1 MKNNLKISLIALSTL
16 LTACGGGGSGNS
28 VPNTTLP
35 STTISSFSVQSD
47 NKKEIVE
54 MAEKSLG
61 KSIDTS
67 NYDTIVAVDDSLKT
81 STTNVASTRNVVS
94 KSAKTTSLSEI
105 EKKYNLIQIYAKW
118 IEAEKEVLETI
129 NEKLEN
135 KDIFTTAIT
144 QGLTIFVGKE
154 VAETINKAENII
166 DAVIEKA
173 EDIKTAIE
181 ENKAKFE
188 VVKYDLSKDFKF
200 TPNIEEYNEDIT
212 IQFTVDENGN
222 AKGIKLNGH
231 EDQIDVEF
239 NLSDL
244 KKDKTGIVKGV
255 QTNGK
260 HTYELA
266 LGGDSMELS
275 YSQFGI
281 MKDNYINDFKNK
293 ESDTVFFFGGNEK
306 RKIDMTNL
314 TGNFTFEGRALGN
327 IVGSTY
333 ELDGNNTPKK
343 EELVYKDLDGT
354 VSLNVI
360 PENNTEIAT
369 FKFDDWYDITVKK
382 EGSEVSSKYTLDG
395 KNFDDY
401 TRYYF
406 IKENKN
412 GEMEA
417 VEPNNQEHF
426 ITAYYGADK
435 NPSEA
440 VGRYSTG
447 FSGLYTDKQG
457 KQYKD
462 AVYWDI
468 VFGLKRAN

>member
-35 STTISSFSVQSD
+35 GTTISSFSIQSD

-54 MAEKSLG
+54 MAEESLG

-81 STTNVASTRNVVS
+81 STTNVANTRNAVS

-129 NEKLEN
+129 NEKLKN

-154 VAETINKAENII
+154 VAETISKAENII
-166 DAVIEKA
+166 DAVIEKV

-200 TPNIEEYNEDIT
+200 PSNIEQEDSV
-212 IQFTVDENGN
+212 IQITVDENGN
-222 AKGIKLNGH
+222 AKGIKIDANGINVK
-231 EDQIDVEF
+231 DLEF
-239 NLSDL
+239 ELSDL
-244 KKDKTGIVKGV
+244 RKYENGLLKGEKTKGA
-255 QTNGK
+255 
-260 HTYELA
+260 HTYELT

-275 YSQFGI
+275 YSQFGM
-281 MKDNYINDFKNK
+281 MKDNFVNDYRNN
-293 ESDTVFFFGGNEK
+293 ESATVFFFGGNEK
-306 RKIDMTNL
+306 KKIDMTNL
-314 TGNFTFEGRALGN
+314 AGNFTFEGRALGN

-382 EGSEVSSKYTLDG
+382 EGSEISSKYSLDG
-395 KNFDDY
+395 KNFDSY
-401 TRYYF
+401 TREYF
-406 IKENKN
+406 IKENEM
-412 GEMEA
+412 GEMTA
-417 VEPNNQEHF
+417 VEPNNPEYL
-426 ITAYYGADK
+426 ITEYYGADK

-457 KQYKD
+457 NQYKD

-468 VFGLKRAN
+468 VFGAKRAN